1 MLLAPPSP
9 LTGRFILKV
18 SRNVQEA
25 TKPLLEKTIIY
36 ESAVIEVTQ
45 PGLLN
50 VFFFIMD
57 SSKGAFT
64 CTEHV
69 SVFSLVFPPH
79 CPDHGTPT
87 ER

>member
-1 MLLAPPSP
+1 M
-9 LTGRFILKV
+9 
-18 SRNVQEA
+18 QEA
-25 TKPLLEKTIIY
+25 TKPLLEKTSIY

-50 VFFFIMD
+50 VIFFFYRVMD

-69 SVFSLVFPPH
+69 SVFSLVSPPH